1 MPQITLE
8 YSSNIKDAENI
19 KSLMISIHKIIESLC
34 SLDIIN
40 CKSRINRI
48 KDFVIGDG
56 DSNRKFLHL
65 EVKLFEGRSHE
76 IISSLGNSL
85 IDLLSNHEMLTIQNQ
100 NIDITVHIVNIEKS
114 KYFKFISDSK

>member
-8 YSSNIKDAENI
+8 YTSNIKGVEHI
-19 KSLMISIHKIIESLC
+19 KTLMISIHKIIESQC
-34 SLDIIN
+34 SLNINN

-48 KDFVIGDG
+48 EDFVIGDG
-56 DSNRKFLHL
+56 DSNKKFLHL

-85 IDLLSNHEMLTIQNQ
+85 IDLLRKHELLALQN
-100 NIDITVHIVNIEKS
+100 NLDITIHIVDIEKS
-114 KYFKFISDSK
+114 KYFKFISE